1 MTRIESGRDR
11 EWDGGRRGPAGR
23 TPDVTNATNML
34 LTAHRSPLT
43 AHRSPLTARCP
54 LLVTR
59 VPVDRP
65 ASAGVGAM
73 ARGDRRAR
81 RRLPRP
87 CGVARCRPRGL
98 RRLTDRTARRC
109 ASPRSRT

>member
-1 MTRIESGRDR
+1 MGWGAARPGRADAGRDER
-11 EWDGGRRGPAGR
+11 DEHVAHRSP
-23 TPDVTNATNML
+23 

-81 RRLPRP
+81 RQLPRP